1 MARTKDPPA
10 GPNAPQ
16 QVPRQGRSRKP
27 RASGS
32 VLRRT
37 LDRGV
42 LMLDRD
48 GQVTSWN
55 EDAEGVLGA
64 RPGGL
69 RGRSWH
75 SLLAET
81 QPDNER
87 WTRAL
92 ATAMS
97 RGVYEAHGWR
107 WRMDGSRFWAS
118 ISIRPARHK
127 KNDGSGF
134 VAVVR
139 DLTREKRHA
148 DELRGALE
156 ISRAILAGQ
165 AADAVFQL
173 VADRARV
180 LVDGDCALVRTPDAG
195 GDVLVLRAVAWRD
208 LSDALLVAPAP
219 ELVRRGSTT
228 GQVFDTGQPRL
239 VPGRQRPVRTQATSE
254 TLRPLWPGVSPA
266 LHVPLNTED
275 LSLGTIVVLNWK
287 TQRPF
292 SQQDLDV
299 LQLLGREAALAIH
312 HARINREQEQLA
324 VAQERER
331 LGRELHDG
339 AIQSLYAVTIDLAG
353 TVART
358 ADHRVSEQLAGVA
371 RRIDTVID
379 SLRAHI
385 QQLRSD
391 LNPIP
396 QD

>member
-1 MARTKDPPA
+1 MTRTKGPPA

-16 QVPRQGRSRKP
+16 QVPRLGRSRAP

-32 VLRRT
+32 VLRPSP
-37 LDRGV
+37 DRGV

-48 GQVTSWN
+48 GRVMSWN
-55 EDAEGVLGA
+55 EDAEGILGA

-81 QPDNER
+81 QPENER
-87 WTRAL
+87 WSRAL

-127 KNDGSGF
+127 KSDGSGF

-139 DLTREKRHA
+139 DLTREKRQA
-148 DELRGALE
+148 DELRGALD

-165 AADAVFQL
+165 TADAVFQL
-173 VADRARV
+173 VADRGRV
-180 LVDGDCALVRTPDAG
+180 LVDGDCALVRTHDAG

-219 ELVRRGSTT
+219 ELVRGGSTT

-239 VPGRQRPVRTQATSE
+239 VPGRARSVRTQATSE

-266 LHVPLNTED
+266 LHVPLITED
-275 LSLGTIVVLNWK
+275 QRLGTIVVLNWK

-299 LQLLGREAALAIH
+299 LQLLANEAALAIH
-312 HARINREQEQLA
+312 HARIHREQEQLA

-358 ADHRVSEQLAGVA
+358 ADHGVSEQLAAVA

-379 SLRAHI
+379 GLRAHI